1 MFSYILKINSRESN
15 YKITTNPIQV
25 SYNNSGNSSLV
36 QKIIVKGASIP
47 NVFYNLPASSNKVRF
62 TTILG
67 TFDVVF
73 PVGNY
78 TINSLITY
86 FNSTAESIASGVTL
100 SFNTLVN
107 KLVVTSPGS
116 GGLFDAVGS
125 TSFQILGL
133 KAGQNFIFTAITPT
147 TFLHMADLSGIR
159 NIYAETTFSNMNCLD
174 SIGHKSYGAFIPVDQ
189 PFGSIIHYI
198 NTEQDLNDIVRSKM
212 YSQNL
217 SRIEIALRDVDGNLL
232 DLQNMNWE
240 ITFKILASHG
250 HDLID
255 E

>member
-1 MFSYILKINSRESN
+1 MYSYILKINSRESN
-15 YKITTNPIQV
+15 YKVTTNPIQV
-25 SYNNSGNSSLV
+25 SYNNSSNSSLV
-36 QKIIVKGASIP
+36 QKIVVKGASIP
-47 NVFYNLPASSNKVRF
+47 NVFYNVQASSNKLRF
-62 TTILG
+62 STDAG
-67 TFDVVF
+67 TYNIVF

-86 FNSTAESIASGVTL
+86 FNSTAQSIASDVTL
-100 SFNTLVN
+100 SFDTLVN
-107 KLVVTSPGS
+107 KLVVTSVNS
-116 GGLFDAVGS
+116 VGLFEAVGS
-125 TSFQILGL
+125 TSFHILGL
-133 KAGQNFIFTAITPT
+133 RAGEDFSFVTGVAKIFLYMP
-147 TFLHMADLSGIR
+147 DLSGIR

-174 SIGHKSYGAFIPVDQ
+174 SAGHKSYGAFIPVDQ

-217 SRIEIALRDVDGNLL
+217 SRIEIALRDVEGNML

-240 ITFKILASHG
+240 ITFKILSSHA